1 MSPMAITITILAAA
15 VVAFV
20 GNVVPAAVTAVGVTL
35 ALFLTGT
42 VTFEQAVA
50 GFGDPIVIYLAG
62 LFVVSEALD
71 ATGLT
76 AWIGQRITARVG
88 GGRVAVVVSL
98 MVLSALLTAVISV
111 NGAVAALV
119 PVAVIMAT
127 RSSIPPSQVLIPLA
141 FAAHAGSMLTLLGT
155 PINVMVSELAVDAGA
170 RPFGFLEF
178 ALVGVPLVVGVI
190 AIAALLGPRVLPY
203 RTPDGAARDFSAH
216 AAVLAREY
224 ALSPSATALGP
235 ADGVTE
241 FVIPPRSP
249 FLGDHVYPGMLTDDE
264 ALIVVAVRRADRPL
278 EHADL
283 RVGDVILLRG
293 TWDAL
298 ERRAGANG
306 VLPVD
311 EPERVRRQPVRLGPR
326 AYVAGGVL
334 VAMCVLLASGV
345 LPPAIV
351 VLAAAAVLVATRVI
365 TMAQAEHSVSLS
377 TLLVVA
383 GMLPMST
390 AIRTSGVADAV
401 SRGLVD
407 GLGAGSPLLL
417 LAGIVVTVLVMGQF
431 ISNLATVL
439 IVAPIAVSVSAAAQ
453 LSPLP
458 MLMAITVAGAASFLT
473 PVATTGNLMV
483 VDPGAYR
490 FGDFWRLGLPCLLL
504 FGAVAVFLVP
514 LIWPF

>member
-1 MSPMAITITILAAA
+1 MAITATILLVA
-15 VVAFV
+15 VVSFV
-20 GNVVPAAVTAVGVTL
+20 WNAVPAAITALGVAL

-42 VTFEQAVA
+42 VTFAQAIA

-76 AWIGQRITARVG
+76 AWIGQLIGARVG
-88 GGRVAVVVSL
+88 GSRTSIVVAL
-98 MVLSALLTAVISV
+98 MLLSAALTALISV
-111 NGAVAALV
+111 NGAIAALV

-127 RSSIPPSQVLIPLA
+127 RARIAPSQIQLPLA
-141 FAAHAGSMLTLLGT
+141 FAAHAGSMLTMLGT
-155 PINVMVSELAVDAGA
+155 PINVLVSEFAVDAGA

-178 ALVGVPLVVGVI
+178 ALVGVPLVIGVV
-190 AIAALLGPRVLPY
+190 ALAVFLGPRVLPE
-203 RTPDGAARDFSAH
+203 RTADGAPRDFSAH
-216 AAVLAREY
+216 AATLAREY
-224 ALSPSATALGP
+224 AIDESATALGA

-249 FLGDHVYPGMLTDDE
+249 FLGDHVYPGMLTDDGD
-264 ALIVVAVRRADRPL
+264 LIVVAVRRADRPV

-298 ERRAGANG
+298 ERRAGAG

-311 EPERVRRQPVRLGPR
+311 DPDRVRRQPARPGAR
-326 AYVAGGVL
+326 AVAAGAVL
-334 VAMCVLLASGV
+334 VLMCAALA
-345 LPPAIV
+345 LDLQPPAIV
-351 VLAAAAVLVATRVI
+351 VLVAAAALVALRVI
-365 TMAQAEHSVSLS
+365 TMAQAERSISLP

-390 AIRTSGVADAV
+390 AIQSSGIADAV
-401 SRGLVD
+401 SRTLVER
-407 GLGAGSPLLL
+407 LGGGSPVLL
-417 LAGIVVTVLVMGQF
+417 LAGIVVTVLAMGQF

-439 IVAPIAVSVSAAAQ
+439 IVAPIAVSVAETAHV
-453 LSPLP
+453 SPLP
-458 MLMAITVAGAASFLT
+458 MLMAITVAGAAAFLT

-483 VDPGAYR
+483 QDPGGYR
-490 FGDFWRLGLPCLLL
+490 FGDFWRLGLPCMVL
-504 FGAVAVFLVP
+504 FAAVAIGLVP

>member
-15 VVAFV
+15 VIAFV
-20 GNVVPAAVTAVGVTL
+20 SDVVPAAITAVGVTL
-35 ALFLTGT
+35 ALFLTGV
-42 VTFEQAVA
+42 VTFEQAIA

-62 LFVVSEALD
+62 LFVVSDALD

-88 GGRVAVVVSL
+88 GGRVSVVVAL
-98 MVLSALLTAVISV
+98 MVLSALLTALISV

-127 RSSIPPSQVLIPLA
+127 RASIPPSQVLIPLV

-190 AIAALLGPRVLPY
+190 AIAVLLGPRVLPH

-216 AAVLAREY
+216 AAVLAGEY
-224 ALSPSATALGP
+224 ALAPSATALGA

-249 FLGDHVYPGMLTDDE
+249 FLGDHVYPGMLTDDGE
-264 ALIVVAVRRADRPL
+264 LIVVAVRRADRPL

-298 ERRAGANG
+298 ERRAGTDG
-306 VLPVD
+306 VLAVD
-311 EPERVRRQPVRLGPR
+311 EPDRVRRQPVRLGPR

-334 VAMCVLLASGV
+334 VAMCALLAADAQ
-345 LPPAIV
+345 PPAIV
-351 VLAAAAVLVATRVI
+351 VLAAAVLVAARLI
-365 TMAQAEHSVSLS
+365 TIAQAERSVSLT

-407 GLGAGSPLLL
+407 VLGGGPPVLL

-504 FGAVAVFLVP
+504 FGAVAVLLVP